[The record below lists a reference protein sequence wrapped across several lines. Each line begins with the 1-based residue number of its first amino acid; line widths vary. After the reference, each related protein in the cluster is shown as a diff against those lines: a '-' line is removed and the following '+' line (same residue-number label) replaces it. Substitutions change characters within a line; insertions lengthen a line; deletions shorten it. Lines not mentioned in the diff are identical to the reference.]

1 MKTKRSKA
9 FIRINR
15 HLKSLSK
22 NTLLIILLTL
32 VAIPTSY
39 GVYRLIG
46 SWHQTVSTLTE
57 APEEVKG
64 SVITLRLLKEEN
76 FIDYHNMFSSTVRQ
90 GLEFPEAITLGYTIQ
105 YLRTELLKM
114 KEGKMLQY
122 AIFDNKDQKLIGAI
136 EIRELN
142 DVDPG
147 QEGVWINEKY
157 WGGGRFQESLKL
169 ITNVYFKLHPNEKRY
184 ITHIRLW
191 NKRSYLAHKKAGLK
205 DVGYFYEDGK
215 ASRYILEMPRP

>member
-1 MKTKRSKA
+1 MKTTLSKA
-9 FIRINR
+9 FIRINT
-15 HLKSLSK
+15 HLQSLSK
-22 NTLLIILLTL
+22 RTLLIILLAL
-32 VAIPTSY
+32 AAIPTSY
-39 GVYRLIG
+39 GVYRLVDT
-46 SWHQTVSTLTE
+46 WYQTTTVLTTP
-57 APEEVKG
+57 PEEVKG
-64 SVITLRLLKEEN
+64 SVITLRLLKEEH
-76 FIDYHNMFSSTVRQ
+76 FIDYHNMFSATVRQ

-105 YLRTELLKM
+105 YLRTELQKM

-122 AIFDNKDQKLIGAI
+122 AIYDNKDQILIGAI

-142 DVDPG
+142 DIDPG

-157 WGGGRFQESLKL
+157 WGGGRFQEALKL
-169 ITNVYFKLHPNEKRY
+169 ITKVYFKLHPNEKRY

-215 ASRYILEMPRP
+215 ATRYILEMPRP